1 MILVPDPCISKIYI
15 LNPCWEYARI
25 DTMAEWSKAVAL
37 GAIPKGRGFEPH
49 WCHFQTFEDCFFCRL
64 AKNDANL
71 AMPLVVTANGRV
83 LPYGATVAALNV
95 AQSYCSAVSTMM
107 KSHAYGS

>member
-1 MILVPDPCISKIYI
+1 MSDSYISKNCI
-15 LNPCWEYARI
+15 LNTCWEYARI

-49 WCHFQTFEDCFFCRL
+49 WCQSLTFEDCFFCLL

-71 AMPLVVTANGRV
+71 AMTLVVTAKGRV
-83 LPYGATVAALNV
+83 LPYGATVAVLNF
-95 AQSYCSAVSTMM
+95 AQSYYSAVSTMM